1 MEDLLVTY
9 DMTVRNNKGKIV
21 QYSYGDDGIDP
32 VKVEN
37 QFFNLVNMSLEDIY
51 NHFTIP
57 RDVKKVN
64 SSPYMSSVISRI
76 KKQETEF
83 NEIIKKETI
92 I

>member
-1 MEDLLVTY
+1 MQWVVVLVLLIQQLKHHKQDISKEELIKGMEDLLVTY

-57 RDVKKVN
+57 LMMLKR
-64 SSPYMSSVISRI
+64 
-76 KKQETEF
+76 
-83 NEIIKKETI
+83 
-92 I
+92 